1 MTAAKEYLVKLRNA
15 DLKIQARRFELEQLK
30 VLATC
35 SGSLNTD
42 KVNVKSSKAADSMA
56 TKVIDYVDKEKELN
70 EDINKLINLRHEV
83 IDLIFKMDNNKYSEL
98 LFKRYVEYKHFE
110 RIACEMSFSYE
121 WARHIHQEA
130 IKAFQLILDTQKHI
144 AV

>member
-15 DLKIQARRFELEQLK
+15 DLKIQARRYEIEQLK
-30 VLATC
+30 ILATC

-42 KVNVKSSKAADSMA
+42 KVSVKASKAADSMA
-56 TKVIDYVDKEKELN
+56 NKVIDFVDKEKELN
-70 EDINKLINLRHEV
+70 KDISKLIELRHQV
-83 IDLIFKMDNNKYSEL
+83 IDLIFSMENNKFSEL

-130 IKAFQLILDTQKHI
+130 LKAFQELLDTQKHI
-144 AV
+144 KA